1 MHLTVVLVKVAQDNK
16 IVEENSL
23 LGNKNHRIHRKIMF
37 NQIIIVINNTILI
50 QYYSTNDL
58 NINMRIYFHILFCP
72 SLTTEMEYSKPFK
85 MFT

>member
-37 NQIIIVINNTILI
+37 NQIIIIINNMFTPK
-50 QYYSTNDL
+50 NNL
-58 NINMRIYFHILFCP
+58 NSILFIQ
-72 SLTTEMEYSKPFK
+72 LFEYKYEDFHNFVLSF
-85 MFT
+85 FNY